1 MGLCVLS
8 RLTLGEHFTRQLD
21 LSKETLSRHS
31 HFQMDM
37 HLYKL
42 EPSMVKPCVQGTSP
56 LVLMEAPGF
65 SLTVLIALN
74 NYNYLATC
82 LIDNFNLSHTHFVF
96 LPNCAFSP
104 YLCSTPCSCTVDFHK
119 SVTVIITQCEFCTVF
134 EISSAKPLFQPCSCS
149 KYTN

>member
-8 RLTLGEHFTRQLD
+8 RLNLGEHITRQLN
-21 LSKETLSRHS
+21 LSKEKLSRHS

-42 EPSMVKPCVQGTSP
+42 EPSMVKSCVQDTSP

-82 LIDNFNLSHTHFVF
+82 LVDNFNLSHTRFLAKLHVF
-96 LPNCAFSP
+96 PIFMLHSLFLYCRFS
-104 YLCSTPCSCTVDFHK
+104 
-119 SVTVIITQCEFCTVF
+119 
-134 EISSAKPLFQPCSCS
+134 
-149 KYTN
+149 